1 MSGVLIWVQHL
12 LGTGHLSRALT
23 LGSALASRGL
33 DVTVASGGPP
43 APWLDPGPC
52 RLVQLPPIAA
62 SGIDFA
68 ALVDAS
74 GREVREPLWQQ
85 RQDALLALLRDTAP
99 RVLVT
104 EMFPF
109 GRRAFRRE
117 LLPLLEA
124 ARAAGAARVASV
136 RDILV
141 AKGEPGRYRW
151 MLDLASHHFETI
163 LVHGDPAVVPF
174 GATFPFAA
182 DLGERLVETGF
193 IVPPAGAPASGVG
206 EGEVVVSVGGG
217 RVGRRLLE
225 AALAARSLLP
235 PSAPTWRLIAD
246 ESLKSGTATA
256 RHGVILDR
264 QRPDFRDL
272 LGNSLLSVS
281 QAGYNTVV
289 EALAVGKRMV
299 LVPFETAGET
309 EQWTRAA
316 RLEELGL
323 ARMVRESDLNPAR
336 LAGAVAAALESPPP
350 RRAVDLDG
358 AARSSAIVAALAAAR
373 REVG

>member
-1 MSGVLIWVQHL
+1 VSNVLIWVQHL

-23 LGSALASRGL
+23 LASALTSRGL

-43 APWLDPGPC
+43 APWLDPDRA

-68 ALVDAS
+68 ALLDATA
-74 GREVREPLWQQ
+74 REVDEPLWQ
-85 RQDALLALLRDTAP
+85 RRREALLGLFRDTAP

-124 ARAAGAARVASV
+124 AQASGTARVASV

-141 AKGEPGRYRW
+141 AKGEPERYRW
-151 MLDLASHHFETI
+151 MLDLAIDHFETI

-174 GATFPFAA
+174 AASFPFTA
-182 DLGERLVETGF
+182 DLGDRLVETGF
-193 IVPPAGAPASGVG
+193 IVPPIRLPASAIGL
-206 EGEVVVSVGGG
+206 GEVLVSAGGG

-225 AALAARSLLP
+225 TALMARSLLP
-235 PSAPTWRLIAD
+235 ADSPTWRLIAS
-246 ESLKSGTATA
+246 ESLATGA
-256 RHGVILDR
+256 GPGIIVDR

-289 EALAVGKRMV
+289 EALVIGKRMV
-299 LVPFETAGET
+299 LVPFETAGEN

-323 ARMVRESDLNPAR
+323 ARTVRESDLSPAR
-336 LAGAVAAALESPPP
+336 LATAVAAALADPLP
-350 RRAVDLDG
+350 RGAVDLDG
-358 AARSSAIVAALAAAR
+358 AARSSAIIAALAVAR
-373 REVG
+373 GAVR